1 MRPTRGADRVA
12 GHHHQNFREDESVS
26 VKEQIRPAVEA
37 PLRDLGLLVEDV
49 AVTPAGKRRLVRI
62 WIDRVLQDSGDTT
75 SVTPPLTLDEVAD
88 ATRAVSD
95 ALDETGAMGE
105 QPYTLE
111 VGSPG
116 IDRPLTEPRHFRRNV
131 SRLVTLTLLEGEPVT
146 ARITSAGDTGVTLEV
161 PATKKEPAR
170 SVHVAY
176 ADVSRAVVQV
186 EFSRPSDR
194 ATEHTDG
201 HEDHDDHDEHDE
213 HDEHDD
219 DHADHAAAE
228 LGVDPAEEH

>member
-1 MRPTRGADRVA
+1 M
-12 GHHHQNFREDESVS
+12 S
-26 VKEQIRPAVEA
+26 VKEQIRPAVEG

-62 WIDRVLQDSGDTT
+62 WIDRVLDGTGDTT

-88 ATRAVSD
+88 ATRAVSE

-131 SRLVTLTLLEGEPVT
+131 SRLVTITPLEGPAVT
-146 ARITSAGDTGVTLEV
+146 GRITAAGDEGVTLEV
-161 PATKKEPAR
+161 PGAKQQAAQ
-170 SVHVAY
+170 SVDVAY
-176 ADVSRAVVQV
+176 AEVARAAVQV
-186 EFSRPSDR
+186 EFSRPASDDSP
-194 ATEHTDG
+194 AS
-201 HEDHDDHDEHDE
+201 
-213 HDEHDD
+213 DD
-219 DHADHAAAE
+219 DNS
-228 LGVDPAEEH
+228 EEH

>member
-1 MRPTRGADRVA
+1 M
-12 GHHHQNFREDESVS
+12 S

-62 WIDRVLQDSGDTT
+62 WIDRVLEDAGDTT

-88 ATRAVSD
+88 ATRAVSE

-116 IDRPLTEPRHFRRNV
+116 VDRPLTEPRHFRRNV
-131 SRLVTLTLLEGEPVT
+131 SRLVTLTLVEGEPLT
-146 ARITSAGDTGVTLEV
+146 ARITAAGDAGVTLEV
-161 PATKKEPAR
+161 PATKKEPTR

-176 ADVSRAVVQV
+176 ADVSRAAVQV

-194 ATEHTDG
+194 ADEHAGAAADRDDRG
-201 HEDHDDHDEHDE
+201 DDHEHDDDHDDHD
-213 HDEHDD
+213 
-219 DHADHAAAE
+219 AD
-228 LGVDPAEEH
+228 LDVDPAEEH

>member
-1 MRPTRGADRVA
+1 MPNGAGMRPTRGADRVA
-12 GHHHQNFREDESVS
+12 VHHHQNFREDESVS

-37 PLRDLGLLVEDV
+37 PLSDLGLLVEDV

-62 WIDRVLQDSGDTT
+62 WIDRVLQDTGDTT

-131 SRLVTLTLLEGEPVT
+131 SRLVTVTLVEGEPVT
-146 ARITSAGDTGVTLEV
+146 ARITAAGDTGVTLEV

-176 ADVSRAVVQV
+176 AEVSRAVVQV

-194 ATEHTDG
+194 ADEHP
-201 HEDHDDHDEHDE
+201 DHQTDDHDEND
-213 HDEHDD
+213 DHDD
-219 DHADHAAAE
+219 AAD
-228 LGVDPAEEH
+228 GVDPAEEH

>member
-1 MRPTRGADRVA
+1 M
-12 GHHHQNFREDESVS
+12 S
-26 VKEQIRPAVEA
+26 VKEQIRPAVEG

-62 WIDRVLQDSGDTT
+62 WIDRVLDGSGDTT

-116 IDRPLTEPRHFRRNV
+116 IDRPLTEARHFRRNV
-131 SRLVTLTLLEGEPVT
+131 SRLVTITPLEGPAVT
-146 ARITSAGDTGVTLEV
+146 GRITAAGDLGVTVEV
-161 PATKKEPAR
+161 PAVKQEPAR
-170 SVHVAY
+170 SVDVAY

-186 EFSRPSDR
+186 EFSRPAS
-194 ATEHTDG
+194 
-201 HEDHDDHDEHDE
+201 
-213 HDEHDD
+213 DD
-219 DHADHAAAE
+219 DNS
-228 LGVDPAEEH
+228 EEN